1 MSVEMFD
8 YMDEIL
14 NLQSA
19 SKYVRQLV
27 FHFTG
32 EFSLNHN
39 FPCDTFFL
47 IGTHSIDLHLSNQV
61 VHFRGF
67 HVQISIENLQHVG
80 GS

>member
-27 FHFTG
+27 FRFTR
-32 EFSLNHN
+32 EFSLSHN
-39 FPCDTFFL
+39 FPSNVTPVSSL
-47 IGTHSIDLHLSNQV
+47 ILIPLTCIFQTSWFVFKGSM
-61 VHFRGF
+61 FRL
-67 HVQISIENLQHVG
+67 VLRIYSM
-80 GS
+80 

>member
-27 FHFTG
+27 YHFTG
-32 EFSLNHN
+32 EFSLSHN
-39 FPCDTFFL
+39 FQ
-47 IGTHSIDLHLSNQV
+47 SNV
-61 VHFRGF
+61 TPF
-67 HVQISIENLQHVG
+67 S
-80 GS
+80 S

>member
-19 SKYVRQLV
+19 SMYVRQLI

-32 EFSLNHN
+32 EFSLNHK
-39 FPCDTFFL
+39 FPSNVAFFA
-47 IGTHSIDLHLSNQV
+47 
-61 VHFRGF
+61 
-67 HVQISIENLQHVG
+67 
-80 GS
+80 